1 MYCASHRETFPALI
15 VIQVHTI
22 CWGCYHYSGRCSLRT
37 QLEDIG
43 IINVSAKLFQFTM
56 PTNST
61 TIKFKSP
68 NDIRSHFLGQV
79 LKSSPPGTSGH
90 LPRGITQVNL
100 AIRAHALAF
109 RLQPTS
115 DSQKL
120 E

>member
-1 MYCASHRETFPALI
+1 MFLQS
-15 VIQVHTI
+15 
-22 CWGCYHYSGRCSLRT
+22 SL
-37 QLEDIG
+37 
-43 IINVSAKLFQFTM
+43 TM

-61 TIKFKSP
+61 AIKSKSP

-79 LKSSPPGTSGH
+79 LMSSPPGTAGH

-100 AIRAHALAF
+100 ATRAHTLIKAHALAF
-109 RLQPTS
+109 RLQPTC